1 MTYGYIRVSTDSQT
15 TDNQRLVIED
25 WCCLHNLSV
34 DNWISETVSGTKKP
48 TERKLGFLFEKLQ
61 PKDVVIVTEISRLGR
76 SLTMV
81 FDVIQVLLE
90 KKVLLYAIKENFN
103 LSDDIQSKVL
113 AFAFS
118 LSAEIERNMISER
131 TKAGLARARAKG
143 KIIGHPKGY
152 KLYNVKLRKHE
163 NEIRMYLFEGKSI
176 YFIAKK
182 YGVKW
187 ETAKR
192 FVNEFMNMEKPK
204 PLSSRPKKHGHP
216 SILELEYFTRNS

>member
-1 MTYGYIRVSTDSQT
+1 M
-15 TDNQRLVIED
+15 
-25 WCCLHNLSV
+25 
-34 DNWISETVSGTKKP
+34 
-48 TERKLGFLFEKLQ
+48 
-61 PKDVVIVTEISRLGR
+61 
-76 SLTMV
+76 
-81 FDVIQVLLE
+81 
-90 KKVLLYAIKENFN
+90 LYAIKENFN

-113 AFAFS
+113 AFAFG

-163 NEIRMYLFEGKSI
+163 NEIRMYLFEEKSI

-192 FVNEFMNMEKPK
+192 FVYEFMNMEKPK
-204 PLSSRPKKHGHP
+204 PLSSRPKKHGQP